1 MTSSVSAI
9 ENRSGRE
16 IADWVAIGGPR
27 DLPGWIRGSVGSADA
42 DRHWS
47 PETGIHAVER
57 TKGTRRLRTVVLAD
71 ASAMSAEAFEAAT
84 RQAYRILLSDVPHGH
99 LLRAWNFIPRIND
112 PADRI
117 GGAAIG
123 SEVNE
128 RPGDRYMVFNAGRF
142 KAFHDV
148 YGTPDWFPVASGVGH
163 AGDDLVLHLLHEDGD
178 PRPVD
183 NPRQVLPVDYSARF
197 GDLPPAF
204 TRAAKVRG
212 VEGASILVSG
222 TASVVGEDSLH
233 SDSFER
239 QLEETLDN
247 LEAVVASCEVDTI
260 PADLEDWLI
269 YLPEPAFAGRV
280 RDAIRRRW
288 PDHRMTLEFR
298 AQRLCRPE
306 LLVEIECAGIAP
318 EPTS

>member
-1 MTSSVSAI
+1 MTSSVSPI
-9 ENRSGRE
+9 ERGTDRE
-16 IADWVAIGGPR
+16 IADWVATGGPG
-27 DLPGWIRGSVGSADA
+27 DLPAWIRDSVGSVEP

-47 PETGIHAVER
+47 VGTGIRAVER
-57 TKGTRRLRTVVLAD
+57 TNGERRLRTVVLDD
-71 ASAMSAEAFEAAT
+71 ASTMNGEVFESRT
-84 RQAYRILLSDVPHGH
+84 LQAYRTLLSGIPHDH

-112 PADRI
+112 DAGFETTCE
-117 GGAAIG
+117 GGG
-123 SEVNE
+123 
-128 RPGDRYMVFNAGRF
+128 GDRYMVFNAGRF

-148 YGTPDWFPVASGVGH
+148 YEKPEWFPVASGVGH
-163 AGDDLVLHLLHEDGD
+163 VGDALVLHLLHGDGD

-183 NPRQVLPVDYSARF
+183 NPRQVLPVDYSSRF

-204 TRAAKVRG
+204 IRAAKVRE

-233 SDSFER
+233 LDSFER

-247 LEAVVASCEVDTI
+247 LETVVASCEADTI
-260 PADLEDWLI
+260 PADLDDWLI
-269 YLPEPAFAGRV
+269 YLPEPAFEGRV

-288 PDHRMTLEFR
+288 PDHRMTIEFR

-306 LLVEIECAGIAP
+306 LLVEIECAGIRP
-318 EPTS
+318 ERIS